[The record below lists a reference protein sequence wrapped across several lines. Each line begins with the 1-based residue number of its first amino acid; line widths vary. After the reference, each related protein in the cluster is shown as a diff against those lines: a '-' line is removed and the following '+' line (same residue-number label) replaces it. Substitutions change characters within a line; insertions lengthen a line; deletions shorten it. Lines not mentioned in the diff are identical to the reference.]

1 MAKIVVGLFENPGDA
16 QAAMRDLES
25 AGFSGNNA
33 SLVQTVSD
41 RLFGIFD
48 QLGVPQDDARL
59 YVEGVRNGG
68 SLVIL
73 QQLADDDAY
82 RAADILNRHNV
93 VDLDTM
99 RRASSS
105 REMATTETASTATV
119 STGQTVQTT
128 ERGGLAA
135 AGTGRRNVY
144 EGGEMVIP
152 IVEEELRVGKREVE
166 AGGVRV
172 TTRVEEVPVNE
183 QVTVREETVD
193 VERRPTDRPVSEADL
208 AALQQGVLEV
218 RERSEEVVVDK
229 QARIVEEVV
238 INKEAQERTETIQ
251 DTVRRTDVDVEEI
264 PGQTRTGGYVETD
277 RTRVSDVAGSGSVSA
292 TRGDDRGAQGNDE
305 GMLERGL
312 SQAENAVERA
322 TGLDLDRDKDVGQR
336 DPRNTS

>member
-16 QAAMRDLES
+16 QAAMRDLER

-48 QLGVPQDDARL
+48 QLGVPPDDARL
-59 YVEGVRNGG
+59 YVEVVRNGG

-119 STGQTVQTT
+119 STGQTAQTT

-152 IVEEELRVGKREVE
+152 IIEEELRVGKREVE

-183 QVTVREETVD
+183 QVTLREEHVD
-193 VERRPTDRPVSEADL
+193 VERRPVDRPVSDADV
-208 AALQQGVLEV
+208 AALQQGTLEV
-218 RERSEEVVVDK
+218 RERSEEAVVEK
-229 QARIVEEVV
+229 QARLVEEVV
-238 INKEAQERTETIQ
+238 INKEGQERTETIQ
-251 DTVRRTDVDVEEI
+251 DTVRRTDVDVEEL
-264 PGQTRTGGYVETD
+264 PGQTRTSGYVETD
-277 RTRVSDVAGSGSVSA
+277 RTRASDVAGSGSVSA
-292 TRGDDRGAQGNDE
+292 TRADDRGAQGNDE

-312 SQAENAVERA
+312 SRAENAVERA